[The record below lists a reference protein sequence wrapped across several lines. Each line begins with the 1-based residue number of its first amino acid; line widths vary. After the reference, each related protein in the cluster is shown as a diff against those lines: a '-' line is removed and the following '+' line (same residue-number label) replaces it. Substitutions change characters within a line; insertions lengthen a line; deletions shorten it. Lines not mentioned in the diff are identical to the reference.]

1 VFDPE
6 GNVFVPGTRETK
18 RKIRKDGKFL
28 RPRPDAT
35 ELYSPAWERGV
46 PWTDEEAVGADG
58 QRIEDS
64 VLWERYGRE
73 NEWSEG
79 VEIVVVRPPL
89 VEVFKDRTSVEAVLF
104 IHRCGA
110 GRGGG
115 GAHAATRQRTQ
126 PTRTH
131 SLSRTRAPL
140 RRATPAW
147 MRDLHYNYTS
157 TVRDWLEVDT
167 ELARLGLDSIEEAL
181 VKTGARGPY
190 LPEELA
196 VMSETTTT
204 VDFRMG

>member
-1 VFDPE
+1 MRRRASAR
-6 GNVFVPGTRETK
+6 N
-18 RKIRKDGKFL
+18 L
-28 RPRPDAT
+28 RAP
-35 ELYSPAWERGV
+35 
-46 PWTDEEAVGADG
+46 
-58 QRIEDS
+58 
-64 VLWERYGRE
+64 
-73 NEWSEG
+73 
-79 VEIVVVRPPL
+79 
-89 VEVFKDRTSVEAVLF
+89 
-104 IHRCGA
+104 
-110 GRGGG
+110 
-115 GAHAATRQRTQ
+115 
-126 PTRTH
+126 TH
-131 SLSRTRAPL
+131 SLAHALLL